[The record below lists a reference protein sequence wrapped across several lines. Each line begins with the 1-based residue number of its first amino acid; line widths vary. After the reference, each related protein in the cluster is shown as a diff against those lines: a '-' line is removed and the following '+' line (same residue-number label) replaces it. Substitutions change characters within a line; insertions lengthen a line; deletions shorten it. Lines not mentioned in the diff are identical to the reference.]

1 MSIYE
6 LNVGGS
12 GVVDYIDGEN
22 DFTKRLLALGCTKET
37 HITLKKIA
45 PLGDPIIIN
54 FRGFDIALR
63 KKEAKYIKIK

>member
-22 DFTKRLLALGCTKET
+22 NFTKRLLALGCTKGT

>member
-6 LNVGGS
+6 LNVGDS

-22 DFTKRLLALGCTKET
+22 DFTKRLLALGCTEGT

-54 FRGFDIALR
+54 FRGFDIVLR

>member
-22 DFTKRLLALGCTKET
+22 DFTKRLLVLGCTKGT
-37 HITLKKIA
+37 YITLKKIA